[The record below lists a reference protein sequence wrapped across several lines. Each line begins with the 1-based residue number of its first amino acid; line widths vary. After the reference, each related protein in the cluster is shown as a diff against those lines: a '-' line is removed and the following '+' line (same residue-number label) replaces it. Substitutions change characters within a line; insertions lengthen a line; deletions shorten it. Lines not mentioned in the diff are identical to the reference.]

1 MNQERVTR
9 EVVENDEIT
18 IDLTELFAVLWAR
31 AYIIIIAGLL
41 MALIAFTGTQ
51 LFITPKYTS
60 TTSMYMLVRSSEAGT
75 VTSGD
80 LQTGTQLTQDYMELV
95 KSRTVLEKVISVLNL
110 DMTAEELSGAI
121 TTSNADNTR
130 ILTIQ
135 VEDEDPEVA
144 REIADAVRDAAS
156 TTIQEIM
163 EIEAVNTVEEAN
175 LPTEPS
181 SPSVFRNT
189 AIGGFIGIIIA
200 MGIIVLIY
208 IFDDTIKSPDDV
220 ENYLGLNVLTSI
232 PIQEGAQKPK
242 KVRRRSTRKMMK
254 KARR

>member
-1 MNQERVTR
+1 MNQERVAH

-41 MALIAFTGTQ
+41 LALAAFAGTQ

-60 TTSMYMLVRSSEAGT
+60 TTSMYMLARSDESGA

-95 KSRTVLEKVISVLNL
+95 KSRTVLEEVISVLNL
-110 DMTAEELSGAI
+110 EMEPEELSDAI
-121 TTSNADNTR
+121 TTSNPDNTR

-144 REIADAVRDAAS
+144 REIANAVRESAS
-156 TTIQEIM
+156 NTIQDIM
-163 EIEAVNTVEEAN
+163 EIDAVNTVEEAN
-175 LPTEPS
+175 LPTTPS

-189 AIGGFIGIIIA
+189 AIGGFIGIVIA

-208 IFDDTIKSPDDV
+208 VFDDTIKTPEDV

-232 PIQEGAQKPK
+232 PIQEGEQKPK
-242 KVRRRSTRKMMK
+242 RVKRKTTRKMMRK
-254 KARR
+254 RR

>member
-1 MNQERVTR
+1 MNQERVAH

-41 MALIAFTGTQ
+41 LALAAFAGTQ

-60 TTSMYMLVRSSEAGT
+60 TTSMYMLARSDESGA

-95 KSRTVLEKVISVLNL
+95 KSRTVLEEVISVLNL
-110 DMTAEELSGAI
+110 EMEPEELSDAI
-121 TTSNADNTR
+121 TTSNPDNTR

-144 REIADAVRDAAS
+144 REIADAVRESAS
-156 TTIQEIM
+156 NTIQDIM
-163 EIEAVNTVEEAN
+163 EIDAVNTVEGAN
-175 LPTEPS
+175 LPTTPS

-189 AIGGFIGIIIA
+189 AIGGFIGIVIA

-208 IFDDTIKSPDDV
+208 VFDDTIKTPEDV

-232 PIQEGAQKPK
+232 PIQEGEQKPK
-242 KVRRRSTRKMMK
+242 RVKRKTTRKMMRK
-254 KARR
+254 RR

>member
-1 MNQERVTR
+1 MNQERVTH

-41 MALIAFTGTQ
+41 LALAAFAGTQ

-60 TTSMYMLVRSSEAGT
+60 TTSMYMLARSDESGA

-95 KSRTVLEKVISVLNL
+95 KSRTVLEEVISVLNL
-110 DMTAEELSGAI
+110 EMEPEELSNAI
-121 TTSNADNTR
+121 TTSNPDNTR

-144 REIADAVRDAAS
+144 REIADAVRESAS
-156 TTIQEIM
+156 NTIQDIM
-163 EIEAVNTVEEAN
+163 EIDAVNTVEEAN
-175 LPTEPS
+175 LPTTPS

-189 AIGGFIGIIIA
+189 AIGGFIGIVIA

-208 IFDDTIKSPDDV
+208 VFDDTIKTPEDV

-232 PIQEGAQKPK
+232 PIQEGEQKPK
-242 KVRRRSTRKMMK
+242 RVKRKTTRKMMRK
-254 KARR
+254 RR

>member
-1 MNQERVTR
+1 MNQERVTH

-41 MALIAFTGTQ
+41 LALAAFAGTQ

-60 TTSMYMLVRSSEAGT
+60 TTSMYMLARSDESGA

-95 KSRTVLEKVISVLNL
+95 KSRTVLEEVISVLNL
-110 DMTAEELSGAI
+110 EMEPEELSDAI
-121 TTSNADNTR
+121 TTSNPDNTR

-144 REIADAVRDAAS
+144 REIADAVRESAS
-156 TTIQEIM
+156 NTIQDIM
-163 EIEAVNTVEEAN
+163 EIDAVHTVEDGK
-175 LPTEPS
+175 LPTTAS

-189 AIGGFIGIIIA
+189 AIGGFIGIVIA

-208 IFDDTIKSPDDV
+208 VFDDTIKTPEDV

-232 PIQEGAQKPK
+232 PIQEGEQKPK
-242 KVRRRSTRKMMK
+242 GVKRKTTRKMMRK
-254 KARR
+254 RS

>member
-1 MNQERVTR
+1 MNQERVTH

-41 MALIAFTGTQ
+41 MALAAFAGTQ

-60 TTSMYMLVRSSEAGT
+60 ATSMYMLTRSGESGA
-75 VTSGD
+75 VTSSD

-95 KSRTVLEKVISVLNL
+95 KSRTVLEDVISVLNL
-110 DMTAEELSGAI
+110 DMTPEELSSAI
-121 TTSNADNTR
+121 TTSNPDNTR

-144 REIADAVRDAAS
+144 REIANAVRESAS
-156 TTIQEIM
+156 STIQDIM
-163 EIEAVNTVEEAN
+163 EIDAVNTVEEAN
-175 LPTEPS
+175 LPTSPS

-208 IFDDTIKSPDDV
+208 IFDDTIKTPDDV

-232 PIQEGAQKPK
+232 PIQEGVQKPK
-242 KVRRRSTRKMMK
+242 KVRRRTTRKMMR

>member
-1 MNQERVTR
+1 MNQERVTH

-41 MALIAFTGTQ
+41 LALAAFAGTQ

-60 TTSMYMLVRSSEAGT
+60 TTSMYMLARSDESGA

-95 KSRTVLEKVISVLNL
+95 KSRTVLEEVISVLNL
-110 DMTAEELSGAI
+110 EMEPEELSDAI
-121 TTSNADNTR
+121 TTSNPDNTR

-144 REIADAVRDAAS
+144 REIADAVRESAS
-156 TTIQEIM
+156 NTIQDIM
-163 EIEAVNTVEEAN
+163 EIDAVNTVEEAN
-175 LPTEPS
+175 LPTTPS

-189 AIGGFIGIIIA
+189 AIGGFIGIVIA
-200 MGIIVLIY
+200 LGIIVLIY
-208 IFDDTIKSPDDV
+208 VFDDTIKTPEDV

-232 PIQEGAQKPK
+232 PIQEGEQKPK
-242 KVRRRSTRKMMK
+242 RVKRKTTRKMMRK
-254 KARR
+254 RR

>member
-1 MNQERVTR
+1 MNQERVAH

-41 MALIAFTGTQ
+41 LALAAFAGTQ

-60 TTSMYMLVRSSEAGT
+60 TTSMYMLARSDESGA

-95 KSRTVLEKVISVLNL
+95 KSRTVLEEVISVLNL
-110 DMTAEELSGAI
+110 EMEPEELSDAI
-121 TTSNADNTR
+121 TTSNPDNTR

-144 REIADAVRDAAS
+144 REIADAVRESAS
-156 TTIQEIM
+156 NTIQDIM
-163 EIEAVNTVEEAN
+163 EIDAVNTVEEAN
-175 LPTEPS
+175 LPTTPS

-189 AIGGFIGIIIA
+189 AIGGFIGIVIA

-208 IFDDTIKSPDDV
+208 VFDDTIKTPEDV

-232 PIQEGAQKPK
+232 PIQEGEQKPK
-242 KVRRRSTRKMMK
+242 RVKRKTTRKMMRK
-254 KARR
+254 RR

>member
-1 MNQERVTR
+1 MNQERVTH

-41 MALIAFTGTQ
+41 LALVAFAGTQ

-60 TTSMYMLVRSSEAGT
+60 TTSMYMLTKSNESGMI
-75 VTSGD
+75 TSAD
-80 LQTGTQLTQDYMELV
+80 LQTGTQLTQDYTELV
-95 KSRTVLEKVISVLNL
+95 KSRTVLEEVISVLNL
-110 DMTAEELSGAI
+110 EMEPEELSDAI
-121 TTSNADNTR
+121 TTSNPDNTR

-135 VEDEDPEVA
+135 VENEDPEVA
-144 REIADAVRDAAS
+144 REIADAVRESAS
-156 TTIQEIM
+156 NTIQDIM
-163 EIEAVNTVEEAN
+163 EIDAVNIVEEAN
-175 LPTEPS
+175 LPTQPS

-208 IFDDTIKSPDDV
+208 ILDDTIKTPEDV

-232 PIQEGAQKPK
+232 PIQEGEQKPK
-242 KVRRRSTRKMMK
+242 RVKRKATRKMMR

>member
-18 IDLTELFAVLWAR
+18 INLTELFAVLWAK
-31 AYIIIIAGLL
+31 AYIIIIAGLF
-41 MALIAFTGTQ
+41 MALAAFAGTQ

-60 TTSMYMLVRSSEAGT
+60 MTSMYMLARSGDSGV

-110 DMTAEELSGAI
+110 EMEPEELRNMI
-121 TTSNADNTR
+121 TTSNPDNTR

-144 REIADAVRDAAS
+144 REIADAVRESAS
-156 TTIQEIM
+156 NTIRDIM
-163 EIEAVNTVEEAN
+163 EIDAVNTVEEAN
-175 LPTEPS
+175 LPTAPS

-189 AIGGFIGIIIA
+189 AVGGFIGIVIA

-208 IFDDTIKSPDDV
+208 IFDDTVKTPEDV

-232 PIQEGAQKPK
+232 PIQEGEQKPE
-242 KVRRRSTRKMMK
+242 KVKRRTTRKMMRK
-254 KARR
+254 KH

>member
-1 MNQERVTR
+1 MNQERVTH

-41 MALIAFTGTQ
+41 LALAAFAGTQ

-60 TTSMYMLVRSSEAGT
+60 TTSMYMLARSDESGA

-95 KSRTVLEKVISVLNL
+95 KSRTVLEEVISVLNL
-110 DMTAEELSGAI
+110 EMEPEELSDAI
-121 TTSNADNTR
+121 TTSNPDNTR

-144 REIADAVRDAAS
+144 REIANAVRESAS
-156 TTIQEIM
+156 NTIQDIM
-163 EIEAVNTVEEAN
+163 EIDAVNTVEEAN
-175 LPTEPS
+175 LPTTPS

-189 AIGGFIGIIIA
+189 AIGGFIGIVIA

-208 IFDDTIKSPDDV
+208 VFDDTIKTPEDV

-232 PIQEGAQKPK
+232 PIQEGEQKPK
-242 KVRRRSTRKMMK
+242 RVKRKTTRKMMRK
-254 KARR
+254 RR

>member
-1 MNQERVTR
+1 MNQERVTH

-41 MALIAFTGTQ
+41 LALAAFAGTQ

-60 TTSMYMLVRSSEAGT
+60 TTSMYMLARSDESGA

-95 KSRTVLEKVISVLNL
+95 KSRTVLEEVISVLNL
-110 DMTAEELSGAI
+110 EMEPEELSDAI
-121 TTSNADNTR
+121 TTSNPDNTR

-144 REIADAVRDAAS
+144 REIADAVRESAS
-156 TTIQEIM
+156 NTIQDIM
-163 EIEAVNTVEEAN
+163 EIDAVNTVEEAN
-175 LPTEPS
+175 LPTTPS

-189 AIGGFIGIIIA
+189 AIGGFIGIVIA

-208 IFDDTIKSPDDV
+208 VFDDTIKTPEDV

-232 PIQEGAQKPK
+232 PIQEGEQKPK
-242 KVRRRSTRKMMK
+242 RVKRKTTRKMMRK
-254 KARR
+254 RR